1 LLSILNSEGKR
12 RSNSAIDASSV
23 ERDDNEMTITASPV
37 ARHTPDL
44 SPPIKSSP
52 TLPSYERSKNAN
64 EIMDES
70 DVHPDTI
77 LKVRTS
83 SAEHSQVPMTVSLQ
97 SAEQVAS
104 TSTSTP
110 NISRTASKSTTQTS
124 LNEPPAPLLVTE
136 NVVDGGFLI
145 KEGLRVV
152 VKARLLYDNRMH
164 EELVENVLLANT
176 LVSRSDDETEEA
188 DAEGLIREVLLG
200 PQLEDRVESFNQ
212 LRPSLVEFITQ
223 RQTFIHDKFRKL
235 RQEYAHLQDQWNTHC
250 HILNEQSKPS
260 ILEGETMP
268 IGRTTRRSA
277 NLGDVVRSDLEM
289 DQILASLE
297 NNDATDPN
305 HLSQWNLATIPEMIS
320 VTNGRVDYLFDDT
333 SHRIEDPAEY
343 YGLFTGID
351 DWTAEEKEI
360 FLDKYA
366 AYPKQFGIIAESL
379 PNKTSSQCVD
389 YYYLHKK
396 GLIDFRK
403 VVSKFGPKRR
413 RRGGGKRKGNA
424 LLTDIQKH
432 DEEVH
437 RGSGSSSTAPSR
449 GGGRRKH
456 KDKEKERET
465 EKDMEMETEGD
476 GDGEKEKE
484 KERTKDKEKDKG
496 KDKEGSEPKVEREK
510 RRPGRPPNKRTVT
523 QMQSTP
529 TDTPTPEPENKS
541 RRKRGVNGAAA
552 GSSSVTPIRI
562 LPPSLEKNPE
572 ATPVSTY

>member
-1 LLSILNSEGKR
+1 MEAEG
-12 RSNSAIDASSV
+12 RSNSVIDASPI
-23 ERDDNEMTITASPV
+23 EPHDTEMAVATSPA
-37 ARHTPDL
+37 ARPDL
-44 SPPIKSSP
+44 SPLADSLP
-52 TLPSYERSKNAN
+52 TLPPDVQSKIAN
-64 EIMDES
+64 RIMAES
-70 DVHPDTI
+70 DVHPNTI
-77 LKVRTS
+77 LEARTS
-83 SAEHSQVPMTVSLQ
+83 SVEHSQLFTTASP
-97 SAEQVAS
+97 AERITS

-110 NISRTASKSTTQTS
+110 NISRTASKSTTQTASNELPTS
-124 LNEPPAPLLVTE
+124 LHVTE
-136 NVVDGGFLI
+136 NVIDGDLLI

-152 VKARLLYDNRMH
+152 VKARLLYHHDAR
-164 EELVENVLLANT
+164 EEFINSVLFENT
-176 LVSRSDDETEEA
+176 RTDDDDEVEEP
-188 DAEGLIREVLLG
+188 DAEGLIREILSG
-200 PQLEDRVESFNQ
+200 PQLEGRVESFNR
-212 LRPSLVEFITQ
+212 LRPSLVEFLTQ
-223 RQTFIHDKFRKL
+223 RQALIHDKFKKL
-235 RQEYAHLQDQWNTHC
+235 RQEYACLQEQWNTHC

-305 HLSQWNLATIPEMIS
+305 HLSQRNLATIPDMIS
-320 VTNGRVDYLFDDT
+320 VTNGRVDYVFDDT
-333 SHRIEDPAEY
+333 SHRVENPAEY
-343 YGLFTGID
+343 YGPVTGID
-351 DWTAEEKEI
+351 DWTAGEKQI
-360 FLDKYA
+360 FLDRYA

-379 PNKTSSQCVD
+379 PNKSSSQCVD

-437 RGSGSSSTAPSR
+437 RGSGSSATTQPR

-456 KDKEKERET
+456 KEKEKEKDA
-465 EKDMEMETEGD
+465 EKDAEMETEGD

-484 KERTKDKEKDKG
+484 KEKTKEKEKDKG
-496 KDKEGSEPKVEREK
+496 KDKEGSEPKVERER
-510 RRPGRPPNKRTVT
+510 RRPGRPPNKRTVM

-529 TDTPTPEPENKS
+529 TDTPTPEPENKG
-541 RRKRGVNGAAA
+541 RRKRGANGAAA
-552 GSSSVTPIRI
+552 GSSSATPIRM
-562 LPPSLEKNPE
+562 LPPSLDKSPE
-572 ATPVSTY
+572 ATPVSTILNLLNDHC